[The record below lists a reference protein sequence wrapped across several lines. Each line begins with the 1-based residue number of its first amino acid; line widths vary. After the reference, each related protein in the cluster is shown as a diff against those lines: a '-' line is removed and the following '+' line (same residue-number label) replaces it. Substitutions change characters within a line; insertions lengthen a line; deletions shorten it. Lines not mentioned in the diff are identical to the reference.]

1 MYCCSW
7 SCFSLVHL
15 RITANLLK
23 LDWRKVELCWPIR
36 VFLQNIKSR
45 TQNQSKYIGG
55 VAYDEEEKGRGSFLD
70 EGCSSNIVNK
80 KIVHN
85 FFFCFFFNIKCLF
98 PILSLFV
105 LFLPLPFV
113 NFFFEFDD
121 WKKEKKITSN
131 WNENIFV
138 AKCKQSLFGF
148 SGKSFSKFIIKL
160 KRNILEINKRNLPL
174 LVKFY
179 RSKAQYENV
188 TNLRETNFSE
198 ITDSW

>member
-23 LDWRKVELCWPIR
+23 LDWRKLELCWPIR

-121 WKKEKKITSN
+121 WKKKRRKLRQIETRTFLWQNVNNHCLDFQEKASLSLLLNSKETS
-131 WNENIFV
+131 W
-138 AKCKQSLFGF
+138 K
-148 SGKSFSKFIIKL
+148 
-160 KRNILEINKRNLPL
+160 
-174 LVKFY
+174 
-179 RSKAQYENV
+179 
-188 TNLRETNFSE
+188 
-198 ITDSW
+198 